1 MDEARVTGINYAA
14 RVRSGLI
21 RQKASGAVP
30 APYLIDDMMAGY
42 NWPLAACAGATAG
55 ELTRVF
61 FGEEVSGRV
70 VFGASEVAE
79 ARTYCSR
86 CTLRRDCLADA
97 MDFENGKSV
106 GRRFGVWALLTPIQ
120 RASLAL
126 RGEGARR
133 CPCGD
138 LYDPAHLLSGRLR
151 CACGRTRNLPPL
163 SEAGDGWTER
173 HTKVAERALDWLVEH
188 VIVGEQAP
196 VPSVMAECL
205 SVRRHDVA
213 RVYIAFIEDGTLST
227 ERVGKKRIYRRKA
240 GVGAMKRWRPAHVA

>member
-1 MDEARVTGINYAA
+1 MSTGLGDTLSQPARCLGQPSHIFFEDALTEP
-14 RVRSGLI
+14 GL
-21 RQKASGAVP
+21 A
-30 APYLIDDMMAGY
+30 
-42 NWPLAACAGATAG
+42 N
-55 ELTRVF
+55 
-61 FGEEVSGRV
+61 
-70 VFGASEVAE
+70 
-79 ARTYCSR
+79 ARTFCNV
-86 CTLRRDCLADA
+86 CPMRRECLDDGMAWEDS
-97 MDFENGKSV
+97 KSV
-106 GRRFGVWALLTPIQ
+106 GRRYGVWAGTTPIQ

-133 CPCGD
+133 CPCGE

-151 CACGRTRNLPPL
+151 CTCGRNRNLPPL

-188 VIVGEQAP
+188 VLVGEQAP

-227 ERVGKKRIYRRKA
+227 ERIGKKRVYRRKA
-240 GVGAMKRWRPAHVA
+240 GVGAMKHWRPAHVA